1 VYLEDLEG
9 DLDTRDVVEQVMQ
22 VVILHQREL
31 MVVHLVVAVM
41 LDQAEAEAVV
51 VEPSDL
57 VEALDLALVVEG
69 LEGLEV
75 LWHLYLDLVN
85 LFMEQIVQH
94 SLVVAVGVV
103 IM

>member
-1 VYLEDLEG
+1 MYLEDLEG